1 MPTAKFN
8 DLPETQRA
16 ALIDQFHQNF
26 QFWDEVEIDMVKTA
40 FMDLFG
46 DEPETAYSI
55 GGGNEYFSVAGTI
68 SYQKGFMEKIRAN
81 YSHDEELVKLA
92 HEWRNLQRKHFY
104 KLSAK
109 CSMWR
114 DNTSVTAYNDQ
125 HPHGWSTNQ
134 EESEVNDIIISF
146 NHWAL
151 KKMNQEFEFQTSS
164 EAISDFYGDE
174 EFEVVEEN

>member
-8 DLPETQRA
+8 DLPETQRT
-16 ALIDQFHQNF
+16 ALTEQFFQNF
-26 QFWDEVEIDMVKTA
+26 QFWDELVIDVIKIA
-40 FMDLFG
+40 FMDIFG
-46 DEPETAYSI
+46 DEPGTAYSI
-55 GGGNEYFSVAGTI
+55 GGGNEYFAVSGTI

-92 HEWRNLQRKHFY
+92 QEWRNLQRRHFY

-109 CSMWR
+109 CSMCR
-114 DNTSVTAYNDQ
+114 ENTSVTAYNDQ
-125 HPHGWSTNQ
+125 HPHGWSTNE

-151 KKMNQEFEFQTSS
+151 KQINEEFKFQTAP
-164 EAISDFYGDE
+164 EAVADFYGDE
-174 EFEVVEEN
+174 EIEIE